1 MAKRGHTPRLATY
14 RPIGSPLGRRNFAHW
29 PHTTGCHSLAKRGAT
44 LTAPP
49 GRRPFADWPPLATAS
64 LTGHLCPPP
73 PPLAREADG
82 THREKGSHALT
93 GLPLATYWPPT
104 GHPGRPHW
112 PPTGQK
118 GTGGGDFA
126 RPSPDWPPT
135 PPPPHQPI
143 EAFGREASPTPRLTD
158 WLKGPPRTGHLRP
171 PTGHPGPPPLPRLS
185 GSGGLRDGEGFS
197 VQRVPIR
204 CAPCALYPLWGPP
217 PPPTPPT
224 DWPPNFPHRLAN

>member
-104 GHPGRPHW
+104 GHPGRPL
-112 PPTGQK
+112 TGHPLAK
-118 GTGGGDFA
+118 RGREGAT
-126 RPSPDWPPT
+126 SPG
-135 PPPPHQPI
+135 PPP
-143 EAFGREASPTPRLTD
+143 
-158 WLKGPPRTGHLRP
+158 TGHLRP
-171 PTGHPGPPPLPRLS
+171 HPHTSR
-185 GSGGLRDGEGFS
+185 
-197 VQRVPIR
+197 
-204 CAPCALYPLWGPP
+204 
-217 PPPTPPT
+217 
-224 DWPPNFPHRLAN
+224 